1 MALFCFVQLYCS
13 SPSHSILPSLNVV
26 IAVSQ
31 RYLQKESRFIVL
43 GKYKKQDFNCYIAS
57 GPSCTASLLSK
68 AVRCQKTQIGVQV
81 VPQILTCPRMGC
93 HFCCSELSP
102 DQVGEVCCV
111 WLRKM
116 WQPGLVDTA
125 RQPSSSVE
133 DQKHKSRRKETIFSK
148 NARGYFVRS
157 KKRTKS
163 HIACHRP
170 RRTCSVPRH
179 RGSSSCI
186 PLGEKSDPVA
196 IDLYASKGQENS

>member
-13 SPSHSILPSLNVV
+13 SPSHSILPSLKVV

-43 GKYKKQDFNCYIAS
+43 AKYKKQDFNCYIAS
-57 GPSCTASLLSK
+57 GPSCTVSLLSK
-68 AVRCQKTQIGVQV
+68 PVRCQKTQIGVQV

-93 HFCCSELSP
+93 HFCCSQLSP
-102 DQVGEVCCV
+102 DHVGEVCCA
-111 WLRKM
+111 WLRRM

-133 DQKHKSRRKETIFSK
+133 DRNTRAEGKKPFFPRMPEDILWGPRREQ
-148 NARGYFVRS
+148 
-157 KKRTKS
+157 KS
-163 HIACHRP
+163 HIACQRP
-170 RRTCSVPRH
+170 RRACSVPRH

-186 PLGEKSDPVA
+186 PLGEKRDPVA
-196 IDLYASKGQENS
+196 VDLYASKGQENS